1 MTKRRETSKFLSF
14 VLRHE
19 PGAVGLE
26 LSKEGWVRVD
36 DLLSALREHGRPLTR
51 EELEAIVATN
61 DKQRFAFSTDGARV
75 RANQGHSVDVELG
88 YESTMPPAVLYHGT
102 VERFL
107 ASIRRDGLQKGE
119 RRHVHLSA
127 TPETAVAVG
136 RRRGRPIVL
145 EVAATEMV
153 SRGFVFYRSEN
164 GVWLTDHVP
173 PEFLREREVG

>member
-1 MTKRRETSKFLSF
+1 
-14 VLRHE
+14 
-19 PGAVGLE
+19 
-26 LSKEGWVRVD
+26 
-36 DLLSALREHGRPLTR
+36 
-51 EELEAIVATN
+51 
-61 DKQRFAFSTDGARV
+61 
-75 RANQGHSVDVELG
+75 
-88 YESTMPPAVLYHGT
+88 MPPAVLYHGT

-136 RRRGRPIVL
+136 RRRGHPIVL

>member
-1 MTKRRETSKFLSF
+1 MTDHRRSSKFLSF

-26 LSKEGWVRVD
+26 LSKEGWVLVE
-36 DLLSALREHGRPLTR
+36 DLLSALREHGRPLAR
-51 EELEAIVATN
+51 VELEAIVATN
-61 DKQRFAFSTDGARV
+61 DKQRFAFSADGARI

-88 YESTMPPAVLYHGT
+88 YDITAPPAVLYHGT

-107 ASIRRDGLQKGE
+107 ASIRRNGLQKRE
-119 RRHVHLSA
+119 RHHVHLSA

-145 EVAATEMV
+145 EVAAAVMA

-173 PEFLREREVG
+173 PAFLREHVAR